1 MKKPELKQIIK
12 EEIQKILSEQQKRT
26 QKLAGINEDN
36 TFSDNHTVSNEQY
49 KLMDSYVDQR
59 ALRDFLDAAETI
71 MGDFE
76 EAGFPARDAF
86 YWFYTKLTA
95 NI

>member
-1 MKKPELKQIIK
+1 MLN
-12 EEIQKILSEQQKRT
+12 EQQKRM
-26 QKLAGINEDN
+26 QKLAGINEN
-36 TFSDNHTVSNEQY
+36 ETFNNYHSVSEEQY
-49 KLMDSYVDQR
+49 ELMDKTADKY
-59 ALRDFLDAAETI
+59 ALGDFLDAAETI

-76 EAGFPARDAF
+76 EARIPAKDAF

>member
-1 MKKPELKQIIK
+1 MAKLN
-12 EEIQKILSEQQKRT
+12 EQQKRM
-26 QKLAGINEDN
+26 QKLAGINEN
-36 TFSDNHTVSNEQY
+36 ETFSDNHTVSNEQY
-49 KLMDSYVDQR
+49 ELMDKTVNKY
-59 ALRDFLDAAETI
+59 AFYKFLDAAETI

-76 EAGFPARDAF
+76 EAGFPAKDAF

>member
-1 MKKPELKQIIK
+1 M
-12 EEIQKILSEQQKRT
+12 
-26 QKLAGINEDN
+26 QKLAGINEYN

-49 KLMDSYVDQR
+49 ELMDKTANKYAVN
-59 ALRDFLDAAETI
+59 DFLDAAETI

-76 EAGFPARDAF
+76 EAGFSARDAF

>member
-1 MKKPELKQIIK
+1 MKKP
-12 EEIQKILSEQQKRT
+12 ILSEQQKRM

-49 KLMDSYVDQR
+49 ELMDKTANKYAVN
-59 ALRDFLDAAETI
+59 DFLDAAETI